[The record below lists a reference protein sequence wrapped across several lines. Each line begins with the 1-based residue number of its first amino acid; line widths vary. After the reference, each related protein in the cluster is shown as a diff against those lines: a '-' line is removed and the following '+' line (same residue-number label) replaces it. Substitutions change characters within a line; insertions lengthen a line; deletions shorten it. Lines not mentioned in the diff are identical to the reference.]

1 MLAAR
6 MHRTGGPD
14 VLALEEVP
22 TPEPGPGQVRIRV
35 ESAAVNFAD
44 VVRRRGG
51 PYPFPT
57 PLPFVPGSEVAGAV
71 DAFGRG
77 VDSTLVGVD
86 VLAMVGHGDGGY
98 AEQAV
103 TAVEQVVPRPAGL
116 SADEAAGTAVAG
128 TTAALLLGEVARLQP
143 GESVLVPAAAGGV
156 GGLTVQ
162 LARHLGA
169 ALVVGVVGSQD
180 KVEVARGHGAHEVLL
195 ADDPGLADRVRELT
209 GGRGVDLALDMAG
222 GASPGRTL
230 GALAPFGR
238 LVVFGAASGRR
249 VELSDDEVSRW
260 LLDPALD
267 QSVTAFNLG
276 AWFGARP
283 QQAGAALGR
292 VLALVGDGT
301 LRVPVGHVLPLSRV
315 AEAHELIE
323 SRRSTGKV
331 VLRPGA

>member
-14 VLALEEVP
+14 VLVVEEVP
-22 TPEPGPGQVRIRV
+22 VPEPGPGHVRIRV

-51 PYPFPT
+51 TYPFPT
-57 PLPFVPGSEVAGAV
+57 PLPFVPGSEVAGV
-71 DAFGRG
+71 VESVGDG
-77 VDSTLVGVD
+77 VDPALVGTD

-98 AEQAV
+98 AELAV
-103 TAVEQVVPRPAGL
+103 TAAQQVVPRPAGL
-116 SADEAAGTAVAG
+116 SADEAAGICVAG
-128 TTAALLLGEVARLQP
+128 TTASLLLGEVGRLQP
-143 GESVLVPAAAGGV
+143 GETVLVPAAAGGV

-169 ALVVGVVGSQD
+169 GLVVGVVGSRD
-180 KVEVARGHGAHEVLL
+180 KVGTARDHGAHEVLL
-195 ADDPGLADRVRELT
+195 ADDPDLVDRVRDLT

-222 GASPGRTL
+222 GASPGRAL
-230 GALAPFGR
+230 GVLAPFGR
-238 LVVFGAASGRR
+238 LVVFGAASGEP
-249 VELSDDEVSRW
+249 VQLTGEQVSRW

-283 QQAGAALGR
+283 QVAGAALGR
-292 VLALVGDGT
+292 VLGLVAAGA
-301 LRVPVGHVLPLSRV
+301 LRVPVGHVLPLSQV
-315 AEAHELIE
+315 AQAHALLE
-323 SRRSTGKV
+323 SRRTTGKV
-331 VLRPGA
+331 VLRPGS